1 MLDFAL
7 NQVTMAH
14 APMRDFLQT
23 ARNLDCIGVELRN
36 DLDRP
41 TFDGIP
47 ARYAGEMVRD
57 HGLRFLGMS
66 QVYPCNR
73 WSETIATESQTLID
87 SAVDAGAETISLIP
101 CNDGTGTDTATRI
114 DAMTYG
120 LEKILPL
127 LQDAKMTALFEP
139 LGFERSSMRMK
150 SEAIAVIQSL
160 DAGEHVKIVHDTFHH
175 TLADGGEFY
184 PEQTGIVHVSGVKE
198 PSVAISDMA
207 DAHRVLVDAN
217 DRLGNVEQIQALV
230 DAGYTGA
237 FSFECFA
244 SEVHALRDPEGALKQ
259 SMDFIAT
266 TVRGFH
272 SHTAA
277 AEAV

>member
-1 MLDFAL
+1 
-7 NQVTMAH
+7 
-14 APMRDFLQT
+14 
-23 ARNLDCIGVELRN
+23 
-36 DLDRP
+36 
-41 TFDGIP
+41 
-47 ARYAGEMVRD
+47 
-57 HGLRFLGMS
+57 
-66 QVYPCNR
+66 
-73 WSETIATESQTLID
+73 
-87 SAVDAGAETISLIP
+87 
-101 CNDGTGTDTATRI
+101 
-114 DAMTYG
+114 MTYA
-120 LEKILPL
+120 LEKVLPL

-160 DAGEHVKIVHDTFHH
+160 DASEHVKIVHDTFHH
-175 TLADGGEFY
+175 TLAGGGEFY
-184 PEQTGIVHVSGVKE
+184 PDQTGIVHISGVKE
-198 PSVAISDMA
+198 PSVAMSDMA
-207 DAHRVLVDAN
+207 DAHRVLIDAN
-217 DRLGNVEQIQALV
+217 DRLGNVEQIQVLV